1 MKLTF
6 RIPSKMI
13 QYGYVEIEDAL
24 DGHKS
29 SPEEVANQYMEAVSR
44 FQMAEMDYVKRKQES
59 VKAPLTEPV
68 DVATPVHS
76 NEQPDSIVAPDEG
89 SEDVDEASKTL
100 AEGLGGVTQVPDEQ
114 APWEKAETPA
124 PASNP
129 WDDGPVFDWS

>member
-1 MKLTF
+1 VKLTF

-44 FQMAEMDYVKRKQES
+44 FQMAEMDYVKRKQGEAAA
-59 VKAPLTEPV
+59 KRDGEEADRRAPERPAAEPPTE
-68 DVATPVHS
+68 
-76 NEQPDSIVAPDEG
+76 APDEG

-129 WDDGPVFDWS
+129 WDDGPVFDW